1 MSVLCGDARQAQ
13 LANFS
18 LLSDTLEELWVSVQ
32 VVPGHACQ
40 GGAAAVSSVGKRKSV
55 LFLFRVQAFFF
66 LKNPSPRDYSVKL
79 LKQQLDFLWKK

>member
-13 LANFS
+13 LASFS

-32 VVPGHACQ
+32 VVPRHACQ
-40 GGAAAVSSVGKRKSV
+40 GAAAAAAVSSVGKRKSV

-66 LKNPSPRDYSVKL
+66 SEESLPQRL
-79 LKQQLDFLWKK
+79 LSKAIEATT